1 MKHSICGSVFLFL
14 AKSRMKTLR
23 INGVEKHFPD
33 GLPQT
38 LAELLKVLNVNA
50 ATVAAEIDDKV
61 IAKGEFAKT
70 VLSSDQNIELIR
82 FVGGG

>member
-1 MKHSICGSVFLFL
+1 
-14 AKSRMKTLR
+14 MKTLR

-38 LAELLKVLNVNA
+38 LTELLKELNVNA

-61 IAKGEFAKT
+61 IAREDFAKT
-70 VLSSDQNIELIR
+70 ALSSDQSIELIR